1 MSLEQ
6 NFVYSIVFNLFSS
19 GLCKLNV
26 ILGFKLNVP
35 CLGHWQIV
43 VTVYCDNFTEVQH
56 FSKGGKRS
64 FFFFFSL
71 ASLWPQLTLR
81 FGTFSFNLAF
91 VVLWRLCFWT
101 LETWPANFNNV
112 LFYSPAVETSRR
124 LTWWNVTLQNQGH
137 LNESICSLEG
147 ILLKG

>member
-1 MSLEQ
+1 MCHVWDIDRLLSL
-6 NFVYSIVFNLFSS
+6 YIVTISLKCNIFQRGEK
-19 GLCKLNV
+19 GL
-26 ILGFKLNVP
+26 
-35 CLGHWQIV
+35 
-43 VTVYCDNFTEVQH
+43 
-56 FSKGGKRS
+56 
-64 FFFFFSL
+64 FFFFSL

-124 LTWWNVTLQNQGH
+124 LTWWNVTLQKPR
-137 LNESICSLEG
+137 SLEWIHLQFRG
-147 ILLKG
+147 NSLKGIAREKCDMITATLYLINILFDCANL